1 MKLTAGILG
10 SLAGAAAVMAAVM
23 YKTAN
28 GSHLKTHTFTLDK
41 MKGMKPLTIFFISDV
56 HRRLINEKLL
66 REAAGYKPDA
76 VLLGGDL
83 AEGGVPYARIEE
95 NIKRL
100 TALAPVMYVWGNND
114 YEVSQQKLL
123 SLLRAYKVIPLR
135 NESVQF
141 TYKGETVTICGVDD
155 IRMMMDDY
163 DSAIRYTDADK
174 VNLLLCHNPDIHE
187 QMRESDGI
195 DAVFSGHT
203 HGGQIRFGRFGP
215 YELGGTGTVKKAH
228 YLISNGYGTTKVPL
242 RLGAKP
248 ETHMITLCGPDEPS
262 S

>member
-1 MKLTAGILG
+1 MKLAAGILG

-23 YKTAN
+23 YKTAK
-28 GSHLKTHTFTLDK
+28 GCHLKTHTFTLRK
-41 MKGMKPLTIFFISDV
+41 MKGMEPLTIFFISDV
-56 HRRLINEKLL
+56 HRRLIDESLLNE
-66 REAAGYKPDA
+66 ASAHKPDV

-100 TALAPVMYVWGNND
+100 TRLAPVFYVWGNND

-123 SLLRAYKVIPLR
+123 SIFNTYKVIPLR
-135 NESVQF
+135 NESVLF
-141 TYKGETVTICGVDD
+141 TYKGETVTIIGVDD

-163 DSAIRYTDADK
+163 GSAIRNIDENR
-174 VNLLLCHNPDIHE
+174 VNVLLCHNPDIRE
-187 QMRESDGI
+187 QMSESDGI

-203 HGGQIRFGRFGP
+203 HGGQIRLGQFGP
-215 YELGGTGTVKKAH
+215 YELGKTGTVKQAH

-242 RLGAKP
+242 RFGAKP
-248 ETHMITLCGPDEPS
+248 ETHIVRLCGPDAS
-262 S
+262 FS